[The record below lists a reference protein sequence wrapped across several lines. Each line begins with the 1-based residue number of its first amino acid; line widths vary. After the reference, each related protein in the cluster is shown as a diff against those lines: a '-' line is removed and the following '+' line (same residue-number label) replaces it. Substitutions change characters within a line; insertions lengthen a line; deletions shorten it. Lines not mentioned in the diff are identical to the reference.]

1 MPRPRKGRRVCS
13 LPRANYF
20 GPLDVIAKG
29 EEVIMTVEEYETIR
43 LLDLE
48 GLTQEEVA
56 EQMDVA
62 RTTVQR
68 MYASARQKV
77 AQTLFDGSILRI
89 EGGDYQLHSHSGPGR
104 GCARCARQG
113 HGQGR
118 GLGRQQ

>member
-20 GPLDVIAKG
+20 GPLDVSAQG
-29 EEVIMTVEEYETIR
+29 EEIIMTVEEYETIR

-56 EQMDVA
+56 EYMDVA

-68 MYASARQKV
+68 MYSSARQKV
-77 AQTLFDGSILRI
+77 AQTLYQGSVLRI
-89 EGGDYQLHSHSGPGR
+89 EGGDYELHSHSGSGR
-104 GCARCARQG
+104 GCGRCAR
-113 HGQGR
+113 R
-118 GLGRQQ
+118 GLGRH

>member
-13 LPRANYF
+13 LPMVNSF
-20 GPLDVIAKG
+20 GPLGSTPRG
-29 EEVIMTVEEYETIR
+29 EEVVMTVEEYETIR

-77 AQTLFDGSILRI
+77 AQALFSASILRI
-89 EGGDYQLHSHSGPGR
+89 EGGDYELHPHSGHGR
-104 GCARCARQG
+104 GCGHCARR
-113 HGQGR
+113 GR
-118 GLGRQQ
+118 GHR